1 MLIAEDNAVNRRVAI
16 ALLERFG
23 LEIDVAENGRLAVS
37 RALAGDYDLIF
48 MDMQMPELDGIE
60 ATREIR
66 AAGGARAEVPIVAM
80 TAGVLDGVRER
91 ALAAGLN
98 DYLTKP
104 VLPGQLE
111 RMLNRFLTATP
122 ETWQPAINATDPGSL
137 DEALIDPEVLAE
149 IKSALGSKM
158 VDELVQLYR
167 QQVPERL
174 AELDA
179 AVSGDGMTLA
189 EQAHRLKG
197 ESSGL
202 GLNRVT
208 TMATALERDAIHLD
222 VADRRLRVTA
232 IAAALGDTLEALERL
247 DATT

>member
-1 MLIAEDNAVNRRVAI
+1 
-16 ALLERFG
+16 
-23 LEIDVAENGRLAVS
+23 
-37 RALAGDYDLIF
+37 
-48 MDMQMPELDGIE
+48 
-60 ATREIR
+60 
-66 AAGGARAEVPIVAM
+66 
-80 TAGVLDGVRER
+80 
-91 ALAAGLN
+91 
-98 DYLTKP
+98 
-104 VLPGQLE
+104 
-111 RMLNRFLTATP
+111 
-122 ETWQPAINATDPGSL
+122 
-137 DEALIDPEVLAE
+137 VLAE

-232 IAAALGDTLEALERL
+232 IVAALGDTLEALERL